1 MISNQYIGR
10 APAVVFRKIFKQQPN
25 RSQVLDE
32 ILDSLW
38 SFVLLTRILEKIDDK
53 ILAIILIAVIVR
65 ARTYNLT
72 CYILL
77 VSR

>member
-10 APAVVFRKIFKQQPN
+10 APAVVFRKFFKQQPN